1 MKFSR
6 KVKTKARVECIKA
19 LSFSRNFKESSK
31 FLEAL
36 MTNKRIVGISQ
47 KVVRFKLTQ
56 SSVLNLMGTKF
67 KNGMFLRLYPRM

>member
-1 MKFSR
+1 MLKSF
-6 KVKTKARVECIKA
+6 EY
-19 LSFSRNFKESSK
+19 FSRNFKESLK

-56 SSVLNLMGTKF
+56 SSVLNLMETKF
-67 KNGMFLRLYPRM
+67 KNGIFLRLYAKI